1 MFIKDY
7 MGGILGSDDDPKLL
21 NTTHTHGVSIVGW
34 GYDESRDTQH
44 WIIRNSW
51 GHYWGEMGFFRIELG
66 VRRCSMLTQLKYVC
80 AHI

>member
-1 MFIKDY
+1 MFLKDY

-44 WIIRNSW
+44 WITYIESKQEWLKNPVNKQ
-51 GHYWGEMGFFRIELG
+51 RIKN
-66 VRRCSMLTQLKYVC
+66 T
-80 AHI
+80 